1 MLQAMTAVGEHTLS
15 SDWCSDQSILAGQAL
30 TPREYQ
36 AWSLMTAGWSDAQ
49 IADLLFLNPLTV
61 RFHLT
66 NAIAKLGTASRR
78 EEAALARRSYLAQDC
93 RS

>member
-1 MLQAMTAVGEHTLS
+1 MLQEMTAVGEHTLS

-49 IADLLFLNPLTV
+49 IADLLFLNSLTV
-61 RFHLT
+61 RFHLA
-66 NAIAKLGTASRR
+66 NAVAKLGAAVRQ
-78 EEAALARRSYLAQDC
+78 EAAIQA
-93 RS
+93 

>member
-1 MLQAMTAVGEHTLS
+1 MLQEMTAVGEHRLS

-66 NAIAKLGTASRR
+66 NAIAKLGAVPRR
-78 EEAALARRSYLAQDC
+78 EEAALARRSCLAQDS